1 MQPKHSGYPTKQPG
15 SFSSNQVGFNRIT
28 RNGGEFHSSF
38 LESFCPKS
46 ERWGTHKDILRLVI
60 PTAEMRRLARL
71 TMEIVIGLLLS
82 LRMCYNDACLCERG
96 VVVFYT
102 MEEAAVLCGF
112 LELYLNRDSVDAA
125 VRKNYEKFRL
135 GLVQESLGR
144 DDYIWVTKALSFLR
158 PHWWQDHE
166 DHRALENALLKT
178 QTLALKTKK

>member
-1 MQPKHSGYPTKQPG
+1 M
-15 SFSSNQVGFNRIT
+15 
-28 RNGGEFHSSF
+28 
-38 LESFCPKS
+38 
-46 ERWGTHKDILRLVI
+46 
-60 PTAEMRRLARL
+60 ARL

-82 LRMCYNDACLCERG
+82 IRMCYNDACLCERG

-144 DDYIWVTKALSFLR
+144 DDYIWATKALSFLR
-158 PHWWQDHE
+158 PHWWQDYE
-166 DHRALENALLKT
+166 DQRALENALLKT
-178 QTLALKTKK
+178 QTLALKTKIYSFHRQRQSETAAAAFLKEGILSAKKNSRF

>member
-1 MQPKHSGYPTKQPG
+1 M
-15 SFSSNQVGFNRIT
+15 
-28 RNGGEFHSSF
+28 
-38 LESFCPKS
+38 
-46 ERWGTHKDILRLVI
+46 VI
-60 PTAEMRRLARL
+60 PIAEMRRLARL

-82 LRMCYNDACLCERG
+82 LRMCYNNACLCERG
-96 VVVFYT
+96 AVVFYT

-135 GLVQESLGR
+135 RLVQESLGR
-144 DDYIWVTKALSFLR
+144 DDYIWATKALSFLR

-178 QTLALKTKK
+178 RTLASKKE

>member
-1 MQPKHSGYPTKQPG
+1 MT
-15 SFSSNQVGFNRIT
+15 
-28 RNGGEFHSSF
+28 
-38 LESFCPKS
+38 
-46 ERWGTHKDILRLVI
+46 
-60 PTAEMRRLARL
+60 RL

-144 DDYIWVTKALSFLR
+144 D
-158 PHWWQDHE
+158 HE

>member
-1 MQPKHSGYPTKQPG
+1 
-15 SFSSNQVGFNRIT
+15 
-28 RNGGEFHSSF
+28 
-38 LESFCPKS
+38 
-46 ERWGTHKDILRLVI
+46 
-60 PTAEMRRLARL
+60 
-71 TMEIVIGLLLS
+71 MEIVIGLLLS

-144 DDYIWVTKALSFLR
+144 DDYIWAAKALSFSAPPLVAGSR
-158 PHWWQDHE
+158 GS
-166 DHRALENALLKT
+166 
-178 QTLALKTKK
+178 

>member
-1 MQPKHSGYPTKQPG
+1 M
-15 SFSSNQVGFNRIT
+15 
-28 RNGGEFHSSF
+28 
-38 LESFCPKS
+38 
-46 ERWGTHKDILRLVI
+46 
-60 PTAEMRRLARL
+60 ARL

-82 LRMCYNDACLCERG
+82 LRMCYNNACLCERG
-96 VVVFYT
+96 AEVFYT

-135 GLVQESLGR
+135 RLVQESLGR
-144 DDYIWVTKALSFLR
+144 DDYIWAAKALSFLR
-158 PHWWQDHE
+158 PHWWQNHE

>member
-1 MQPKHSGYPTKQPG
+1 M
-15 SFSSNQVGFNRIT
+15 
-28 RNGGEFHSSF
+28 
-38 LESFCPKS
+38 
-46 ERWGTHKDILRLVI
+46 
-60 PTAEMRRLARL
+60 ARL

-144 DDYIWVTKALSFLR
+144 DDYIWAIRALSFLR
-158 PHWWQDHE
+158 PHWWQDYE
-166 DHRALENALLKT
+166 DQRALQNALLKT
-178 QTLALKTKK
+178 QTLALKTKI

>member
-1 MQPKHSGYPTKQPG
+1 M
-15 SFSSNQVGFNRIT
+15 
-28 RNGGEFHSSF
+28 
-38 LESFCPKS
+38 
-46 ERWGTHKDILRLVI
+46 
-60 PTAEMRRLARL
+60 ARL

-82 LRMCYNDACLCERG
+82 LRMCYNDACLCKPPLPKFVPSCYNDACLCERG

-144 DDYIWVTKALSFLR
+144 DDYIWATKALSFLR

>member
-1 MQPKHSGYPTKQPG
+1 M
-15 SFSSNQVGFNRIT
+15 
-28 RNGGEFHSSF
+28 
-38 LESFCPKS
+38 ESCGKP
-46 ERWGTHKDILRLVI
+46 
-60 PTAEMRRLARL
+60 P
-71 TMEIVIGLLLS
+71 LLKTDS
-82 LRMCYNDACLCERG
+82 PCYNDACLCERG

-144 DDYIWVTKALSFLR
+144 DDYIWATKALSFLR

-166 DHRALENALLKT
+166 DPIERWRMLC
-178 QTLALKTKK
+178 

>member
-1 MQPKHSGYPTKQPG
+1 M
-15 SFSSNQVGFNRIT
+15 
-28 RNGGEFHSSF
+28 
-38 LESFCPKS
+38 
-46 ERWGTHKDILRLVI
+46 
-60 PTAEMRRLARL
+60 ARL

-144 DDYIWVTKALSFLR
+144 DDYIWAAKALSFLR
-158 PHWWQDHE
+158 PHW
-166 DHRALENALLKT
+166 
-178 QTLALKTKK
+178 

>member
-1 MQPKHSGYPTKQPG
+1 M
-15 SFSSNQVGFNRIT
+15 
-28 RNGGEFHSSF
+28 
-38 LESFCPKS
+38 
-46 ERWGTHKDILRLVI
+46 
-60 PTAEMRRLARL
+60 ARL

-135 GLVQESLGR
+135 RLVQESLGR
-144 DDYIWVTKALSFLR
+144 DDYIWATKALSFLR
-158 PHWWQDHE
+158 PNWWQDHE
-166 DHRALENALLKT
+166 DHRALENTLLKT
-178 QTLALKTKK
+178 QTLALKPKK

>member
-1 MQPKHSGYPTKQPG
+1 MVCVTISTVCGR
-15 SFSSNQVGFNRIT
+15 S
-28 RNGGEFHSSF
+28 
-38 LESFCPKS
+38 
-46 ERWGTHKDILRLVI
+46 
-60 PTAEMRRLARL
+60 AEM
-71 TMEIVIGLLLS
+71 
-82 LRMCYNDACLCERG
+82 
-96 VVVFYT
+96 FYT

-144 DDYIWVTKALSFLR
+144 DDYIWATKALSFLR